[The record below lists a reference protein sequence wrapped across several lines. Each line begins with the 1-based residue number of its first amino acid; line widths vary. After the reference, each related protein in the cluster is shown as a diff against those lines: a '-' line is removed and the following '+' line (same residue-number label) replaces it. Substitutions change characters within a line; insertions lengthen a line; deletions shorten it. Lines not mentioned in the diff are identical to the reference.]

1 MNHSK
6 LKENKNKIKNNNFP
20 IKSTVIQFWWTFS
33 PIFKSTI
40 TFFFFAKKSTIT
52 LSALKNE
59 IFRLKGK
66 KSIF

>member
-33 PIFKSTI
+33 TIFKSTI
-40 TFFFFAKKSTIT
+40 TFFFFVKKSTIT

>member
-40 TFFFFAKKSTIT
+40 T